1 MLRARCTLRRQ
12 HAATRRDVA
21 AAHTQNG
28 ESAVQQWITPQRTQL
43 ESPQRNNDMR
53 RCTQSANPQCT
64 QRLPRRNDSSLTRVK
79 AQLCCAAFRPEQ
91 GLARIF
97 QRDNACATLV
107 LAVALQQI
115 KGGA

>member
-1 MLRARCTLRRQ
+1 MLRPLHPAKAARGNAHTDCAAVHTKNSESAMQQRITLRR
-12 HAATRRDVA
+12 
-21 AAHTQNG
+21 
-28 ESAVQQWITPQRTQL
+28 TPL
-43 ESPQRNNDMR
+43 ESPHRSNHML
-53 RCTQSANPQCT
+53 RCTQSVNPQCT

-79 AQLCCAAFRPEQ
+79 AQLCCAAFRPGQ

-115 KGGA
+115 IDRA